1 MIFIQRVQPD
11 SSNHPH
17 TFPLHVS
24 QSFSSEDGMVK
35 GGRFEMRS
43 KQGKT
48 ATGRAKTLHLSS
60 LLVKSS
66 YYCIISMRRRK
77 EASGL

>member
-43 KQGKT
+43 NKEKLLLAELKHFTSVLCSLKVAIT
-48 ATGRAKTLHLSS
+48 AS
-60 LLVKSS
+60 LV
-66 YYCIISMRRRK
+66 
-77 EASGL
+77 